1 MKYQEIYDEYTSLI
15 NRYSL
20 VRFELQSSPKGNLV
34 KKRISNKEY
43 HYLQYSSHGK
53 KKTEYIREQ
62 NVETVRLK
70 LIRCVRLRKEM
81 ETIGADLLRLEQ
93 AARILDDKLSR
104 MLYFLRQCA
113 DMDALPLEKR
123 KDALAFAAAMTSLEG
138 VSARAETD
146 QNLKAWAVGEKAFAD
161 FYIPI
166 LQSYGVMESAYEK

>member
-20 VRFELQSSPKGNLV
+20 VRFELLSSPKGNLV

-43 HYLQYSSHGK
+43 HYLQYSSRGK
-53 KKTEYIREQ
+53 KKTEYIRDQ
-62 NVETVRLK
+62 DVETVRLK
-70 LIRCVRLRKEM
+70 LIRCAELRKAM
-81 ETIGADLLRLEQ
+81 EAISADLLRLEQ
-93 AARILDDKLSR
+93 AAKILDDKLSR
-104 MLYFLRQCA
+104 MLYFLRQSA
-113 DMDALPLEKR
+113 DMDALPIAKR

-138 VSARAETD
+138 VPARTETD
-146 QNLKAWAVGEKAFAD
+146 RNLKAWAVGEKAFAD